1 MKTPDHG
8 PGPAGETSSG
18 IGRRRFLSVGGGLAA
33 GAGTLS
39 LPRFGHSPSAVTV
52 AAPATTPGLSPI
64 YPADPR
70 YDTMRMGFNRRWV
83 GSPAYIQIVS
93 NARQA
98 VLAVQRAHDAGLR
111 ITVRGGGHC
120 YENFSAGNHGGAII
134 DMSGMQGVSMDPTG
148 QVCVESGATLFNVYE
163 TLFKDYNLT
172 LPGGSC
178 YSVGVGGHIVGGGY
192 GLLSRLQG
200 LTSDYLTAVDVVCVD
215 RQGRARLVRARKGDR
230 TTDRLLWA
238 HTGGGGGNFG
248 IVTAYYF
255 SKLPTPPERV
265 RVAITT
271 WPWSAAM
278 AETGFATLLRNYGR
292 FLEANSSPSSPY
304 AGLFSL
310 LHAFHQSAGRITMT
324 TQVAG
329 PAISLLETFLA
340 QVNEGVP
347 GGTSTFT
354 SLPWL
359 QATQWLN
366 GSGKNQRG
374 KYKSAYMKTAFPE
387 DQVQAIRSALT
398 DPHYNNPQALL
409 QIDSY
414 GCQVNALASD
424 ATAVAQRSSIMKL
437 QYQTYWAQPEDDQVN
452 LNWINGFYANVYSA
466 TGGVPVSNS
475 VTDGCFIN
483 YCDVDLP
490 SSWPALYY
498 KDGYPALQAVKARW
512 DPRNVFNHAQSIVP
526 ATHSLASAETPA

>member
-1 MKTPDHG
+1 MNTPDQG
-8 PGPAGETSSG
+8 PGTDGETSPG
-18 IGRRRFLSVGGGLAA
+18 VGRRRFLSVGGGVLA

-39 LPRFGHSPSAVTV
+39 LPRLGPSPSAVTI
-52 AAPATTPGLSPI
+52 AAPPATHRLSPI

-83 GSPAYIQIVS
+83 GSPAYIQVVS
-93 NARQA
+93 SASQA
-98 VLAVQRAHDAGLR
+98 VHAVQRAHDAGLR

-120 YENFSAGNHGGAII
+120 YENFSAGNHGGVII
-134 DMSGMQGVSMDPTG
+134 DMSGMQDVYLDPAG
-148 QVCVESGATLFNVYE
+148 RICVQAGATLWNAYE

-200 LTSDYLTAVDVVCVD
+200 LVVDYLTGVDVVCVN
-215 RQGRARLVRARKGDR
+215 RHGRARLVRARQGDPE
-230 TTDRLLWA
+230 TGRLLWA

-255 SKLPTPPERV
+255 TGLPNPPGQV
-265 RVAITT
+265 RVAITS
-271 WPWSAAM
+271 WPWSALSA
-278 AETGFATLLRNYGR
+278 ADFGALLRNFGR
-292 FLEANSSPSSPY
+292 FMQAHSSASSPY
-304 AGLFSL
+304 AGLFAL
-310 LHAFHQSAGRITMT
+310 LHAFHQSAGKITMT

-329 PAISLLETFLA
+329 PAIGLLETFLT
-340 QVNEGVP
+340 QVSAGVP
-347 GGTSTFT
+347 GASTTIT

-374 KYKSAYMKTAFPE
+374 KYKSAYMKAPFPE
-387 DQVQAIRSALT
+387 DQIQAIHSALT
-398 DPHYNNPQALL
+398 DPSYSNPQALL
-409 QIDSY
+409 QVDSY
-414 GCQVNALASD
+414 GCRVNAVAPG
-424 ATAVAQRSSIMKL
+424 ATAVPQRSSIMKL
-437 QYQTYWAQPEDDQVN
+437 QYQTYWAQPADDDVN
-452 LNWINGFYANVYSA
+452 LHWINGFYTNVYSA
-466 TGGVPVSNS
+466 TGGVPVSNR

-490 SSWPALYY
+490 ASWPTLYY
-498 KDGYPALQAVKARW
+498 KDSYPALQAVKVRW

-526 ATHSLASAETPA
+526 RR